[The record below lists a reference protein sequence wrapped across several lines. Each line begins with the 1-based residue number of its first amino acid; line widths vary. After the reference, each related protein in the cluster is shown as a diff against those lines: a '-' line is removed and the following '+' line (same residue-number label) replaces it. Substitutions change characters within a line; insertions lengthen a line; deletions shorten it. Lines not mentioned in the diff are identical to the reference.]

1 MTPFDRLLKA
11 VPLDNRMDTM
21 DGPNSRDGL
30 PPSTRWRDGILEVDQ
45 SIVNRLH
52 DWSHYSQ
59 AINCSVPPYRA
70 KVQKSKTI
78 RTEKFKSCSKIP

>member
-11 VPLDNRMDTM
+11 VPLDNRMDTI
-21 DGPNSRDGL
+21 DRRNSRDGL
-30 PPSTRWRDGILEVDQ
+30 PPITRWRDGILEVDK

-52 DWSHYSQ
+52 DWWHYSQ

-70 KVQKSKTI
+70 
-78 RTEKFKSCSKIP
+78 